1 MLQEELW
8 TVRLAKASS
17 LHPSSSQQLWQA
29 LAAQIE
35 QRLLLGAEIAFPC
48 IGVFTLRQEGEFL
61 AQLPDGSR
69 YLVPPRLSLDM
80 RWEKRGREESAIPL
94 TFLIEAL
101 ANATK
106 LRGEVIEVWLKA
118 IPILWEEL
126 MREAGSVAWPHLG
139 LFHTV
144 SGDASSTSSGY
155 TFTPL
160 SVFAEALNKPFS
172 MFVPIEVAHEGQ
184 GKDLKIREVTS
195 LEVLRE
201 IHPITLLMPTPSPET
216 EGETAV
222 EDTKGVEQEK
232 MEAVVVQS
240 SSNPVSQI
248 EPEEEEKVEVVAEQ
262 TLSDPTP
269 QTILGEEEKVEAPA
283 VQTSS
288 DPVSQIESEEEEKVE
303 VVAEQTLSDPTPQAE
318 REEEEKVEAPAVQ
331 TSPDSISLTE
341 SEEEE
346 KEEAPAEATTPVI
359 PPVPSVYI
367 TAPTATSSPR
377 KSRSG
382 CYIWLIVA
390 MLLLIGAILV
400 IFLLNN
406 QQKNKNEAK
415 PLPSKPTQQTTPTTV
430 IPTSEPREKDSL
442 MIQAD
447 SSSGIASD
455 TLAST
460 PTPAPPKASKAQ
472 PTSSE
477 EAEVVRIQAGDR
489 LTRFSLRKY
498 GHKAFWVYIYEE
510 NRGRIK
516 DPDNIP
522 IGTTITL
529 PQASKY
535 KIDARDTNSVNK
547 ALILQRS
554 IKNK

>member
-17 LHPSSSQQLWQA
+17 LHPSSSHQLWQA
-29 LAAQIE
+29 LTAQIE

-61 AQLPDGSR
+61 AQLPDGTR
-69 YLVPPRLSLDM
+69 YLVPPRLSLDL

-101 ANATK
+101 VNSTK

-126 MREAGSVAWPHLG
+126 MREAGSVAWPRLG

-172 MFVPIEVAHEGQ
+172 MFVPVEVVHEGQ

-195 LEVLRE
+195 LEVLGE
-201 IHPITLLMPTPSPET
+201 IHPITLLASTPSSEVQA
-216 EGETAV
+216 ERVE
-222 EDTKGVEQEK
+222 EDTLERAQEK
-232 MEAVVVQS
+232 PEESTELAS
-240 SSNPVSQI
+240 SDSTPQA
-248 EPEEEEKVEVVAEQ
+248 EREEEEKE
-262 TLSDPTP
+262 
-269 QTILGEEEKVEAPA
+269 EAPTI
-283 VQTSS
+283 QTSS
-288 DPVSQIESEEEEKVE
+288 DPTLQIE
-303 VVAEQTLSDPTPQAE
+303 L
-318 REEEEKVEAPAVQ
+318 EEEEKVEAPAVQ
-331 TSPDSISLTE
+331 TSPDPISLTE

-346 KEEAPAEATTPVI
+346 KEEAPTEATTPVI
-359 PPVPSVYI
+359 PPVPSVSV
-367 TAPTATSSPR
+367 TAPTAISSPHR
-377 KSRSG
+377 SRSG

-406 QQKNKNEAK
+406 QQKNKDEAK

-430 IPTSEPREKDSL
+430 IPTAEPREKDSL
-442 MIQAD
+442 MMQAD
-447 SSSGIASD
+447 SSSGTASD

-460 PTPAPPKASKAQ
+460 PTPTPLSASKAQ
-472 PTSSE
+472 PASSE
-477 EAEVVRIQAGDR
+477 ETEVVRIQAGDR

-510 NRGRIK
+510 NRSRIK

-535 KIDARDTNSVNK
+535 KIDARDTNSINR

>member
-1 MLQEELW
+1 M
-8 TVRLAKASS
+8 RLAKASS

-61 AQLPDGSR
+61 AQLPDGTR
-69 YLVPPRLSLDM
+69 YLVPPRLSLDL
-80 RWEKRGREESAIPL
+80 RWERAGREESAIPL

-101 ANATK
+101 VNSTK
-106 LRGEVIEVWLKA
+106 LRAEVIQVWLKA

-126 MREAGSVAWPHLG
+126 MREAGSVAWPRLG

-172 MFVPIEVAHEGQ
+172 MFVPVEVAHGEQ
-184 GKDLKIREVTS
+184 SNDLEIREVTS
-195 LEVLRE
+195 LEVLGE
-201 IHPITLLMPTPSPET
+201 IHPITLLMPTPFPET

-240 SSNPVSQI
+240 SSDPVSQI
-248 EPEEEEKVEVVAEQ
+248 EPEEEEKVEA
-262 TLSDPTP
+262 PTI
-269 QTILGEEEKVEAPA
+269 QA
-283 VQTSS
+283 S
-288 DPVSQIESEEEEKVE
+288 
-303 VVAEQTLSDPTPQAE
+303 SDPTPQAE
-318 REEEEKVEAPAVQ
+318 LEEEKEVEAPAVQ
-331 TSPDSISLTE
+331 TSPDPISLTE

-346 KEEAPAEATTPVI
+346 KVEAPAEATTPVI
-359 PPVPSVYI
+359 PPVPSVSV
-367 TAPTATSSPR
+367 TTPTATSSPR

-415 PLPSKPTQQTTPTTV
+415 PLPPKPAQQTTPTTV
-430 IPTSEPREKDSL
+430 IPTAEPREKDSL

-447 SSSGIASD
+447 SSSGTASD
-455 TLAST
+455 ALAST
-460 PTPAPPKASKAQ
+460 PAPAPPSASKAQ
-472 PTSSE
+472 PASSE

-510 NRGRIK
+510 NRSRIK

-535 KIDARDTNSVNK
+535 KIDARDTNSVNR

>member
-8 TVRLAKASS
+8 TVRLAKASP

-29 LAAQIE
+29 LTAQIE

-61 AQLPDGSR
+61 AQLPDGTR
-69 YLVPPRLSLDM
+69 YLVPPRLSLDL
-80 RWEKRGREESAIPL
+80 RWERRGREESTIPL

-101 ANATK
+101 VNTTK
-106 LRGEVIEVWLKA
+106 LRAEVIEVWLKA
-118 IPILWEEL
+118 IPTLWEEL
-126 MREAGSVAWPHLG
+126 MQEAGSVAWPRLG

-144 SGDASSTSSGY
+144 SRDASSTSSGY

-172 MFVPIEVAHEGQ
+172 MFVPVEVAHEGQ

-195 LEVLRE
+195 LEVLGE
-201 IHPITLLMPTPSPET
+201 IHPITLLVSTPSSEVQAERVEEDTLERAQEKPEESTELASSDPTPQAEL
-216 EGETAV
+216 
-222 EDTKGVEQEK
+222 
-232 MEAVVVQS
+232 
-240 SSNPVSQI
+240 
-248 EPEEEEKVEVVAEQ
+248 EEEEKVEVVAVQ

-288 DPVSQIESEEEEKVE
+288 DPTPQIELEEEGKVE
-303 VVAEQTLSDPTPQAE
+303 VV
-318 REEEEKVEAPAVQ
+318 
-331 TSPDSISLTE
+331 
-341 SEEEE
+341 
-346 KEEAPAEATTPVI
+346 AEATTPVI
-359 PPVPSVYI
+359 PPVPSVSV
-367 TAPTATSSPR
+367 TTPTAISSPR
-377 KSRSG
+377 RSRSG
-382 CYIWLIVA
+382 CYIWLVVV

-406 QQKNKNEAK
+406 QQKNKDEAK

-430 IPTSEPREKDSL
+430 IPAIEPREEDSL
-442 MIQAD
+442 TIQAD
-447 SSSGIASD
+447 SSSGTARD

-510 NRGRIK
+510 NRSRIK

-535 KIDARDTNSVNK
+535 KIDARDTNSVNR

>member
-1 MLQEELW
+1 M
-8 TVRLAKASS
+8 RLAKASS

-61 AQLPDGSR
+61 AQLPDGTR
-69 YLVPPRLSLDM
+69 YLVPPRLSLDL
-80 RWEKRGREESAIPL
+80 RWERAGREESAIPL

-101 ANATK
+101 VNSTK

-172 MFVPIEVAHEGQ
+172 MFVPVEVAHEGQ

-195 LEVLRE
+195 LEVLGE
-201 IHPITLLMPTPSPET
+201 IHPITLLASTPSSEVQ
-216 EGETAV
+216 EERV
-222 EDTKGVEQEK
+222 EEDTLERAQEK
-232 MEAVVVQS
+232 PEESTELAS
-240 SSNPVSQI
+240 SDSTPQA
-248 EPEEEEKVEVVAEQ
+248 EREEEEKE
-262 TLSDPTP
+262 
-269 QTILGEEEKVEAPA
+269 EAPTI
-283 VQTSS
+283 QTSS
-288 DPVSQIESEEEEKVE
+288 DPTLQIE
-303 VVAEQTLSDPTPQAE
+303 L
-318 REEEEKVEAPAVQ
+318 EEEEKVEAPAVQ
-331 TSPDSISLTE
+331 TSPDPISLTE
-341 SEEEE
+341 SDEEE

-359 PPVPSVYI
+359 PPVPSVSV
-367 TAPTATSSPR
+367 TAPTAISSPR
-377 KSRSG
+377 RPRSG

-390 MLLLIGAILV
+390 MLLVIGAILV
-400 IFLLNN
+400 IFFLNN

-430 IPTSEPREKDSL
+430 IPTAEPREKDSL
-442 MIQAD
+442 MMQAD
-447 SSSGIASD
+447 SSSGTASD

-510 NRGRIK
+510 NRSRIK

-535 KIDARDTNSVNK
+535 KIDARDTNSVNR

>member
-1 MLQEELW
+1 M
-8 TVRLAKASS
+8 RLAKASS

-61 AQLPDGSR
+61 AQLPDGTR
-69 YLVPPRLSLDM
+69 YLVPPRLSLDL

-101 ANATK
+101 VNSTK
-106 LRGEVIEVWLKA
+106 LRAEVIQVWLKA

-126 MREAGSVAWPHLG
+126 MREAGSVAWPRLG

-172 MFVPIEVAHEGQ
+172 MFVPVEVAHGEQ
-184 GKDLKIREVTS
+184 SNDLEIREVTS
-195 LEVLRE
+195 LEVLGE

-216 EGETAV
+216 ESETAV

-240 SSNPVSQI
+240 SSDPVSQI
-248 EPEEEEKVEVVAEQ
+248 EPEEEEKVE
-262 TLSDPTP
+262 DPTI
-269 QTILGEEEKVEAPA
+269 QA
-283 VQTSS
+283 S
-288 DPVSQIESEEEEKVE
+288 
-303 VVAEQTLSDPTPQAE
+303 SDPTPQAE
-318 REEEEKVEAPAVQ
+318 LEEEKEVEAPAVQ
-331 TSPDSISLTE
+331 TSPDPISLTE

-346 KEEAPAEATTPVI
+346 KVEAPAEATTPVI
-359 PPVPSVYI
+359 PPVSSVSV

-415 PLPSKPTQQTTPTTV
+415 PLPPKPAQQTTPTTV
-430 IPTSEPREKDSL
+430 IPTAEPREKDSL

-447 SSSGIASD
+447 SSSGTASD
-455 TLAST
+455 ALAST
-460 PTPAPPKASKAQ
+460 PAPAPPSASKAQ
-472 PTSSE
+472 PASSE
-477 EAEVVRIQAGDR
+477 ETEVVRIQAGDR

-510 NRGRIK
+510 NRSRIK

>member
-1 MLQEELW
+1 M
-8 TVRLAKASS
+8 RLAKASS
-17 LHPSSSQQLWQA
+17 LHPSSSQQLWQS
-29 LAAQIE
+29 LTAQIE

-69 YLVPPRLSLDM
+69 YLVPPRLSLDL

-101 ANATK
+101 VNSTK

-126 MREAGSVAWPHLG
+126 MREAGSVAWPRLG

-172 MFVPIEVAHEGQ
+172 MFVPVEVAHEGQ

-195 LEVLRE
+195 LEVLGE
-201 IHPITLLMPTPSPET
+201 VHPITVLASTPSSEVQA
-216 EGETAV
+216 ERVE
-222 EDTKGVEQEK
+222 EDTLERAQEK
-232 MEAVVVQS
+232 
-240 SSNPVSQI
+240 
-248 EPEEEEKVEVVAEQ
+248 PEESTELA
-262 TLSDPTP
+262 
-269 QTILGEEEKVEAPA
+269 
-283 VQTSS
+283 SS
-288 DPVSQIESEEEEKVE
+288 DS
-303 VVAEQTLSDPTPQAE
+303 TPQAE
-318 REEEEKVEAPAVQ
+318 REEEEKEEAPTIQ
-331 TSPDSISLTE
+331 TSSDPTLQIEL
-341 SEEEE
+341 EEEE
-346 KEEAPAEATTPVI
+346 KVEAPAEATTPVI
-359 PPVPSVYI
+359 PPVPSVSV
-367 TAPTATSSPR
+367 TTPTAISSPR
-377 KSRSG
+377 RSRSG

-430 IPTSEPREKDSL
+430 IPATEPREKDSL
-442 MIQAD
+442 MMQAD
-447 SSSGIASD
+447 SSSGTASD

-460 PTPAPPKASKAQ
+460 PTPTPLSASKAQ
-472 PTSSE
+472 PASSE

-510 NRGRIK
+510 NRSRIK

>member
-61 AQLPDGSR
+61 AQLPDGTR
-69 YLVPPRLSLDM
+69 YLVPPRLSLDL
-80 RWEKRGREESAIPL
+80 RWERAGRGESAIPL

-101 ANATK
+101 VNSTK

-126 MREAGSVAWPHLG
+126 MREAGSVAWPRLG

-144 SGDASSTSSGY
+144 SRDASSTSSGY

-172 MFVPIEVAHEGQ
+172 MFVPVEVAHKGQ

-195 LEVLRE
+195 LEVLGE
-201 IHPITLLMPTPSPET
+201 IHPITLLASTPSSEVQEERVEEDTLERAQEKPEESTELASSDSTPQAELEEEKEAEAPTIQTSSDPTPQAEL
-216 EGETAV
+216 
-222 EDTKGVEQEK
+222 
-232 MEAVVVQS
+232 
-240 SSNPVSQI
+240 
-248 EPEEEEKVEVVAEQ
+248 EEEEKVEV
-262 TLSDPTP
+262 
-269 QTILGEEEKVEAPA
+269 
-283 VQTSS
+283 
-288 DPVSQIESEEEEKVE
+288 
-303 VVAEQTLSDPTPQAE
+303 
-318 REEEEKVEAPAVQ
+318 PAVQ
-331 TSPDSISLTE
+331 TSPAPISLTE

-359 PPVPSVYI
+359 PPVPSVSV
-367 TAPTATSSPR
+367 TTPTAISSPR
-377 KSRSG
+377 RSRSG

-406 QQKNKNEAK
+406 QQKNKDEAK

-430 IPTSEPREKDSL
+430 IPATEPREEDSL
-442 MIQAD
+442 TIQAD
-447 SSSGIASD
+447 SSSGTARD
-455 TLAST
+455 TLALT

-510 NRGRIK
+510 NRSRIK